1 MDRIVIENVEVYA
14 RHGVFP
20 EETRL
25 GQRFYVNAVLYL
37 DTRRAG
43 ISDELEHST
52 NYGEACCLISDFLQE
67 HTYKLLEAAA
77 EHLAEKLLLTF
88 PLVERLELEIRKP
101 SAPIPVPFSSLCV
114 THCRKLPMS
123 VRR

>member
-43 ISDELEHST
+43 ISD
-52 NYGEACCLISDFLQE
+52 
-67 HTYKLLEAAA
+67 
-77 EHLAEKLLLTF
+77 
-88 PLVERLELEIRKP
+88 
-101 SAPIPVPFSSLCV
+101 
-114 THCRKLPMS
+114 
-123 VRR
+123 